1 MYFCQKITVL
11 KEDKQ
16 TMARDKFHENV
27 REALIKEGWHITDDP
42 LTFKVGKILVQI
54 DLGAELILGAERG
67 TDKIAVEIKTFG
79 NDSFITALYE
89 AVGKYIIYR
98 NVLKIIQPER
108 ILFLAVPESVYD
120 RYFEET
126 VIQRTTQDEKFK
138 IVVYNQ
144 LTQNITQWIEN

>member
-1 MYFCQKITVL
+1 
-11 KEDKQ
+11 
-16 TMARDKFHENV
+16 MARDKFHKEV
-27 REALIKEGWHITDDP
+27 CEALIKEGWTITDDP
-42 LTFKVGKILVQI
+42 LTFKVGNIQIQI

-67 TDKIAVEIKTFG
+67 TEKIAVEIKTFG

-108 ILFLAVPESVYD
+108 ILFLAVPENIFK
-120 RYFEET
+120 RYFGET
-126 VIQRTTQDEKFK
+126 VIQKTTQDEKFK

-144 LTQNITQWIEN
+144 LTQHITQWIEN